1 MYLMVESG
9 IRGGMSVVTCKHAKA
24 NNPYLEDYDPS
35 KPNSHCIY
43 LDANNLY
50 GWAMSQKMPYD
61 NHQWLTD
68 DEIFNLNIDELQ
80 PDADVGYILEVDL
93 EYPAHLHDLHNDFPL
108 APVRRNVQPYEWSP
122 YTTKLSEQFH
132 TVCCSEKLIADLHNK
147 TKYVV
152 HYRNLQLYLRLGL
165 QLRKIH
171 RAIKFSQ
178 SYWLRDY
185 IELNTEKRKK
195 ASNAFEKDF
204 FKLMNNSVF
213 GKTMENVRKRINL
226 QLVCDKKRLFKY
238 TKQPQFLR
246 TTIITPD
253 LVAVRSLIT
262 RIKLNK
268 PIYVGFC
275 ILDISKI
282 LMYEFHYDVIK
293 RQYNNDATLCFT
305 DTDSLLYHIKTE
317 DIYHDM
323 AAQLNLYD
331 TSDYPQDH
339 PLHST
344 TNKKVLGKMKDEL
357 AGTPIAEF
365 VGLRSKMYSV
375 KTRDGERKTAKGISK
390 ATIRKRLRHDMYRNC
405 LFTGKTTSEIVR
417 SIRSKNHKIFSIAQN
432 KLALSSFDDKRF
444 VLNDKCNTRAHGHF
458 LNLFEN

>member
-1 MYLMVESG
+1 MYLMIESG
-9 IRGGMSVVTCKHAKA
+9 IRGGMSVVTCKYAKA
-24 NNPYLEDYDPS
+24 NNKLLDDYDPN
-35 KPNSHCIY
+35 KPSSHCIY

-61 NHQWLTD
+61 NHQWLSEE
-68 DEIFNLNIDELQ
+68 EILNLNIKDLK
-80 PDADVGYILEVDL
+80 PDADVGYIFEVDL
-93 EYPAHLHDLHNDFPL
+93 EYPCELHDLHNDFPL
-108 APVRRNVQPYEWSP
+108 APVRRKVKSSEWSP
-122 YTTKLSEQFH
+122 YTSHLSEEFH
-132 TVCCSEKLIADLHNK
+132 KVYCSEKLIADLHHK
-147 TKYVV
+147 TRYVI
-152 HYRNLQLYLRLGL
+152 HYRNLQLYMRLGL
-165 QLRKIH
+165 RLKKVH

-185 IELNTEKRKK
+185 IQLNTEKRKK

-213 GKTMENVRKRINL
+213 GKTMENVRKRIDL
-226 QLVCDKKRLFKY
+226 KLVSEKKKLSNC
-238 TKQPQFLR
+238 TKKPQFLR

-253 LVAVRSLIT
+253 LVAVRSLVT

-293 RQYNNDATLCFT
+293 QQYNNNATLCFT
-305 DTDSLLYHIKTE
+305 DTDSLLYHITTE
-317 DIYHDM
+317 DIYRDM
-323 AAQLNLYD
+323 AAQANLYD
-331 TSDYPQDH
+331 TSDYPEEH
-339 PLHST
+339 YLYNT
-344 TNKKVLGKMKDEL
+344 VNKKVLGKMKDEL
-357 AGTPIAEF
+357 AGTPVSEF

-375 KTRDGERKTAKGISK
+375 KTRDGERKTAKGISR

-405 LFTGKTTSEIVR
+405 LLTGRTTSEVVR
-417 SIRSKNHKIFSIAQN
+417 SIRSKNHQIYSIAQK

-444 VLNDKCNTRAHGHF
+444 VLNDKCNTRAHGHY
-458 LNLFEN
+458 LNLFT